1 VIVAVDSQEIIK
13 TVLIA
18 SQIVTF
24 KGFYEGLFVN
34 MFKYFNFFFVFI
46 QNALS
51 ICIQNIFKIL
61 NHIFLKV
68 VNPIGDDFNIFQKVK
83 KAFYNDLF
91 NLIDNVSWQFFVLHV
106 LKNYRINLVITMND
120 SQQYDFQSKH
130 HSL

>member
-1 VIVAVDSQEIIK
+1 MVVAVDSQEIIK

-34 MFKYFNFFFVFI
+34 IFKYFNFFFVFI

-51 ICIQNIFKIL
+51 ICIQNVFNIL
-61 NHIFLKV
+61 NDIFFKV
-68 VNPIGDDFNIFQKVK
+68 INPIGDDFNIFQKVK

-91 NLIDNVSWQFFVLHV
+91 NLINNVSWKFPVLHV

-120 SQQYDFQSKH
+120 G
-130 HSL
+130 